1 MPSARRNGHNT
12 LRMVKDLSN
21 PEKAALAL
29 LSLGKELATQV
40 MQNLSEHEVK
50 TVSRA
55 FLNVSGV
62 DRETQFLNARDFLKM
77 LKASDTM
84 LVDGREFARSVISG
98 AFGDAQG
105 EALLEYISG
114 AKKQP
119 IGSIIG
125 EVPQK
130 ALYPFVSA
138 EHPQTVAF
146 LLSMMN
152 PDQAATVLK
161 QMQPEMQTD
170 VLIRISNLT
179 NVKSDIVDEVR
190 EVLRGQ
196 LRSGE
201 LQDEELGGPKSAANI
216 LNFVDRTNEERIIT
230 EIEETFPELAERI
243 RGLMFT
249 FEDLKRVDDKGIQ
262 SVLKDI
268 PREQLVVALK
278 TASPEIRDQIFRNV
292 SQRAAEMIKE
302 DLEALGPV
310 KLRDVEKAQQAIVDV
325 VRKLEAEGKIV
336 IGGGS
341 GEDQLV

>member
-1 MPSARRNGHNT
+1 MAT
-12 LRMVKDLSN
+12 EISN

-40 MQNLSEHEVK
+40 MQNLTEAEVK
-50 TVSRA
+50 AVSRA
-55 FLNVSGV
+55 FLSVSGV
-62 DRETQFLNARDFLKM
+62 DRETQFTTARDFLKM
-77 LKASDTM
+77 LKASDTL
-84 LVDGREFARSVISG
+84 LVDGRDFAKSVIAG
-98 AFGDAQG
+98 AFGEAQS

-114 AKKQP
+114 AKQQP
-119 IGSIIG
+119 IGTIIA

-130 ALYPFVSA
+130 ALLPFITS

-152 PDQAATVLK
+152 PDQSASVLK
-161 QMQPEMQTD
+161 QMQPEAQTD
-170 VLIRISNLT
+170 VLIRISNLS
-179 NVKSDIVDEVR
+179 NVKSEVVDQVR
-190 EVLRGQ
+190 EVLRLQ

-201 LQDEELGGPKSAANI
+201 FQDEELGGPKSAANI

-230 EIEETFPELAERI
+230 EIEEAFPELAEKI
-243 RGLMFT
+243 RNLMFT
-249 FEDLKRVDDKGIQ
+249 FEDIKRIDDKGIQ
-262 SVLKDI
+262 AVLKDI

-278 TASPEIRDQIFRNV
+278 TASPELRDQIFRNV

-310 KLRDVEKAQQAIVDV
+310 KLRDVEKSQQSIVDV

-336 IGGGS
+336 ISGGA
-341 GEDQLV
+341 GEEQLV